1 MKKFLFVLSLL
12 LVSYTEGK
20 EIPKEKITPVVQEK
34 ILDSLKLGKKYLNEN
49 NLEKAE
55 KYLQIAA
62 KGDNT
67 EAQYIL
73 GIVYTRKN
81 DIKSAEKYYKIAAD
95 SGDIKSQREL
105 GNLYYFNLGK
115 YDLAE
120 KYLMYMII

>member
-20 EIPKEKITPVVQEK
+20 EIPKEKVTPVVQEK

-62 KGDNT
+62 KEDNT

-73 GIVYTRKN
+73 GIV
-81 DIKSAEKYYKIAAD
+81 
-95 SGDIKSQREL
+95 
-105 GNLYYFNLGK
+105 
-115 YDLAE
+115 
-120 KYLMYMII
+120 

>member
-62 KGDNT
+62 KEDNT

-73 GIVYTRKN
+73 GIVYMRKN

-95 SGDIKSQREL
+95 
-105 GNLYYFNLGK
+105 N
-115 YDLAE
+115 
-120 KYLMYMII
+120 